1 MRFFLDECLSPSIAD
16 YLNDTGLH
24 EARHPLHYGGRG
36 EPDHVVLERCVAA
49 NLVIVTE
56 NARDFQALIANA
68 EIHPGLI
75 ILPCFSRARS
85 RELLDVAIAY
95 LRLQGDPEDVMVNR
109 VLEVA
114 ENGECVLT
122 ELPKE

>member
-1 MRFFLDECLSPSIAD
+1 MRLFIDECLSPSIAD
-16 YLNDTGLH
+16 YLNNTGLH

-36 EPDHVVLERCVAA
+36 EPDHVVLERCIAA
-49 NLVIVTE
+49 DLVIVTE

-75 ILPCFSRARS
+75 ILPCVSRTRS
-85 RELLDVAIAY
+85 RQLLDAAIAY
-95 LRLQGDPEDVMVNR
+95 LHQQGVPDDLMVNR

-114 ENGECVLT
+114 ENGTCTLT
-122 ELPKE
+122 DLPN